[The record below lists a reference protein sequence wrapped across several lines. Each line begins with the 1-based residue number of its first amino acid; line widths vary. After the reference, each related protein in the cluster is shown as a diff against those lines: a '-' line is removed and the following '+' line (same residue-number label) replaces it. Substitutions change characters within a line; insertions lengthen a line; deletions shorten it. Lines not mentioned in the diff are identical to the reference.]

1 MLRGKYTK
9 EVVARKKLEPLLSR
23 AREKTRQS
31 FNEILDSRKFPNNFL
46 LSIKLYDVKRGNVE
60 TFFTH
65 YVCSTKITIIEFS
78 IEKKIRRD
86 ANEAR
91 VISKNLEI
99 LNCSPTRML
108 RKLRDATII
117 LQALRLMFKVYL
129 PGLSTSTS
137 NTEQVAPTYLQSS
150 RAIGS
155 RQYYQHPPPRMS
167 IYLCEANEIT
177 FLFTPCFEKRSEK
190 NLRSSRKK
198 DTLPDNFV
206 TRINSSLSIVTDL
219 REKENKRMKG
229 RKIKITESPKI

>member
-1 MLRGKYTK
+1 
-9 EVVARKKLEPLLSR
+9 
-23 AREKTRQS
+23 
-31 FNEILDSRKFPNNFL
+31 
-46 LSIKLYDVKRGNVE
+46 
-60 TFFTH
+60 
-65 YVCSTKITIIEFS
+65 
-78 IEKKIRRD
+78 
-86 ANEAR
+86 
-91 VISKNLEI
+91 
-99 LNCSPTRML
+99 ML

-229 RKIKITESPKI
+229 RKIKITESPKIWRMVLKSWHKIPNAPPPYHRYYFAGRIFAVFFDAKCEYKAGPSYGCRPLRRNSKGGRGAWRTPACHEIHGKVLTRACVDPSCEL